1 MEVAIHKCTSCC
13 YRSRSF
19 SCIALLEKWLTIHR
33 QWSELI
39 ALVISTDGL
48 LSLNRSSVIFSM
60 ASTINA
66 LLLLFWFQ
74 QSTIGQ
80 LVLKFSLLCTTR
92 SGQGIWLS
100 SHYHVLLWLE
110 CPGIRG
116 GSSIMVQLIPN
127 KMLPI
132 SRYQWLLFWLAPSLF
147 RCSARF
153 SSWTT
158 FVLALYW
165 WN

>member
-1 MEVAIHKCTSCC
+1 MEVAIHKFTSCC
-13 YRSRSF
+13 YKSCSF
-19 SCIALLEKWLTIHR
+19 SCVALLEKWLTIQR
-33 QWSELI
+33 KRSELI

-48 LSLNRSSVIFSM
+48 LSITRSSVILSM

-92 SGQGIWLS
+92 SGQDIWLS

-110 CPGIRG
+110 CLGIRG
-116 GSSIMVQLIPN
+116 GSSIMVPLIPN
-127 KMLPI
+127 KMLPK
-132 SRYQWLLFWLAPSLF
+132 SCYQLLLFWLAPSSF
-147 RCSARF
+147 GCSARF
-153 SSWTT
+153 SSWAT
-158 FVLALYW
+158 FVFALYW